1 MAAASL
7 RRARRAGSTA
17 AMERDQEYEI
27 VPGGHDPDRE
37 HTEGVGP
44 AGEEIVGEVDVRG
57 GTEYGV
63 RARGSVI
70 DTDIGGDAGTPSQR
84 APEGAGD
91 DADEEA

>member
-1 MAAASL
+1 
-7 RRARRAGSTA
+7 
-17 AMERDQEYEI
+17 MERDEYEI
-27 VPGGHDPDRE
+27 VPGGHGHDRE

-57 GTEYGV
+57 GTEYGT
-63 RARGSVI
+63 RARGSLI

-91 DADEEA
+91 DPGDDAGT